1 MSIDLADDR
10 PPLRIATAGSVD
22 DGKSTLIGRLL
33 HDTKTIF
40 EDQLNAVT
48 KASRRYGDGSLNLA
62 LVTDG
67 LRSEREQGITIDV
80 AYRYVTTPRRE
91 FIIADTPG
99 HAQYTR
105 NMVTGASV
113 SDVAIVLVDAR
124 HGAVEQTTRHV
135 AIASLLGVGAIIL
148 AVNKMDL
155 VGWDEE
161 TFLTVAKEV
170 RAIAESVPGEVPVIA
185 LPVSALEGDNVVER
199 SDKSPWYGGPSLLE
213 TLEEFEVR
221 DREPAGARL
230 AVQWTIVPPNGSTA
244 LDRRF
249 AGRLGGGELRVGDQ
263 IEVLPS
269 GTKAVVSG
277 IERFGRDI
285 EVAEAGWAIGVR
297 LDRAVDAG
305 RGSVLTSE
313 SSAVTPTLTTEL
325 TAEISWFIDRALE
338 PGGSWLVKHHSTLV
352 RATVIGVD
360 HRLDTGTLAAIDAEA
375 LELNDIGRVR
385 LTLSEPL
392 VADRYVDQHEGGR
405 FVLID
410 ESTNETAGAGI
421 IVATSATSQEV
432 TP

>member
-1 MSIDLADDR
+1 M
-10 PPLRIATAGSVD
+10 
-22 DGKSTLIGRLL
+22 
-33 HDTKTIF
+33 
-40 EDQLNAVT
+40 
-48 KASRRYGDGSLNLA
+48 
-62 LVTDG
+62 
-67 LRSEREQGITIDV
+67 
-80 AYRYVTTPRRE
+80 
-91 FIIADTPG
+91 
-99 HAQYTR
+99 
-105 NMVTGASV
+105 
-113 SDVAIVLVDAR
+113 
-124 HGAVEQTTRHV
+124 
-135 AIASLLGVGAIIL
+135 
-148 AVNKMDL
+148 
-155 VGWDEE
+155 
-161 TFLTVAKEV
+161 
-170 RAIAESVPGEVPVIA
+170 
-185 LPVSALEGDNVVER
+185 
-199 SDKSPWYGGPSLLE
+199 
-213 TLEEFEVR
+213 
-221 DREPAGARL
+221 
-230 AVQWTIVPPNGSTA
+230 
-244 LDRRF
+244 
-249 AGRLGGGELRVGDQ
+249 
-263 IEVLPS
+263 
-269 GTKAVVSG
+269 SG